1 MLVNEKKKSS
11 SILKKFLLFNLIVFS
26 ALGLL
31 TIVYLEAIQ
40 PSLVKKRS
48 IDHNII
54 INNTIDHLNRLK
66 VEFKKDQINK
76 FLLST
81 GFLFQGLDRVQFFSL
96 EGQLIADTNI
106 LDLDQRVFSRDDFIL
121 QENIGDDQNLDI
133 KDLEGNE
140 KISNEIISKDYI
152 DRVAGGPFVTE
163 KIIKK
168 NFFVNTY
175 SRVLIDSNLVGFI
188 KVSEEANDIL
198 IAVKERKIL

>member
-1 MLVNEKKKSS
+1 MLVNEKKKV
-11 SILKKFLLFNLIVFS
+11 ILNIKKFLLFNLIVFS

-81 GFLFQGLDRVQFFSL
+81 GFLFQGLDRVQFFL
-96 EGQLIADTNI
+96 
-106 LDLDQRVFSRDDFIL
+106 
-121 QENIGDDQNLDI
+121 
-133 KDLEGNE
+133 
-140 KISNEIISKDYI
+140 
-152 DRVAGGPFVTE
+152 
-163 KIIKK
+163 
-168 NFFVNTY
+168 
-175 SRVLIDSNLVGFI
+175 
-188 KVSEEANDIL
+188 
-198 IAVKERKIL
+198 

>member
-1 MLVNEKKKSS
+1 MKRKKSS

-106 LDLDQRVFSRDDFIL
+106 LDLDQSVFRKSDIIIEESLGSDNQSKKLIEEKKLIENNDFLITTIQNFLIIMHKAFIL
-121 QENIGDDQNLDI
+121 KSQ
-133 KDLEGNE
+133 K
-140 KISNEIISKDYI
+140 
-152 DRVAGGPFVTE
+152 
-163 KIIKK
+163 
-168 NFFVNTY
+168 
-175 SRVLIDSNLVGFI
+175 
-188 KVSEEANDIL
+188 IL
-198 IAVKERKIL
+198 ICKNLLT

>member
-1 MLVNEKKKSS
+1 MKRKKSS
-11 SILKKFLLFNLIVFS
+11 SILKKFLLFNLLVFS

-121 QENIGDDQNLDI
+121 QENIGEDQNLDI
-133 KDLEGNE
+133 KDLGANE
-140 KISNEIISKDYI
+140 KISNEI
-152 DRVAGGPFVTE
+152 A
-163 KIIKK
+163 
-168 NFFVNTY
+168 
-175 SRVLIDSNLVGFI
+175 
-188 KVSEEANDIL
+188 
-198 IAVKERKIL
+198 

>member
-1 MLVNEKKKSS
+1 MKRKKSS
-11 SILKKFLLFNLIVFS
+11 SILKKFLLFNLLVFS

-81 GFLFQGLDRVQFFSL
+81 GFLYQGLDRVQFFSL

-133 KDLEGNE
+133 KDLGGNE
-140 KISNEIISKDYI
+140 KISIEIISKDYI
-152 DRVAGGPFVTE
+152 DRVAG
-163 KIIKK
+163 
-168 NFFVNTY
+168 
-175 SRVLIDSNLVGFI
+175 
-188 KVSEEANDIL
+188 
-198 IAVKERKIL
+198 